1 MCPDGGYGAHML
13 PSQYAAAFAEAHG
26 VELITSTD
34 DEPAAST
41 TPTPAPAAVTTT
53 PTPATYDASMAV
65 EEAARA
71 PPPRLPLA
79 TPPAADTT
87 TLSTC
92 VRELVSTPAVTRCA
106 HRMPAAEGT
115 PPIDYTTPATAAT
128 RGTRGVHGMADYALA
143 FSEPSPPSSTDNP
156 PLSTDPPST
165 DNHHENEIRLLP
177 TADLPSDKGNADE
190 AESGCLLA

>member
-34 DEPAAST
+34 DEPT

-53 PTPATYDASMAV
+53 PTPAAYDASVAV

-87 TLSTC
+87 ILSTC

-115 PPIDYTTPATAAT
+115 PPIDYTTPATAAS

-143 FSEPSPPSSTDNP
+143 FSEPSPPSSTDNNPPSTDNPP
-156 PLSTDPPST
+156 PLSTD
-165 DNHHENEIRLLP
+165 DHERPLLP
-177 TADLPSDKGNADE
+177 TAEPHLPSDKGNADG